1 MSYEYTLGVDLGG
14 TKTEIIALD
23 KRGSECFRKKV
34 ATVKASYA
42 DTIKTIC
49 ALVLEAEQHLACK
62 CPLGIAIPGAVSEHT
77 KRIKN
82 ANSFWLND
90 QDLKGD
96 LAKSLSKDEIFLEND
111 ANCFAL
117 SEAEDGAGKDYATV
131 WGLILG
137 TGSGSGIVINKQV
150 LRGRNLLS
158 GEWGHTT
165 LPWLTDEERELWRDV
180 KCYCARDYCIETFV
194 SGVGFERDFAKRKG
208 VFDPNALTFATTG
221 KDIIELMAKGDHD
234 AKACYEAYLDRL
246 SRAIAAFS
254 GFLDPDVIV
263 LGGGMSN
270 VNKLYEDLPDRVRHY
285 IFGGEFD
292 TPIVP
297 NVYGS
302 DSGVRGAAWLP
313 LMHSANV

>member
-1 MSYEYTLGVDLGG
+1 MSAEFTLGVDLGG

-23 KRGSECFRKKV
+23 NQGKECFRKKV

-42 DTIKTIC
+42 DTIKTISS
-49 ALVLEAEQHLACK
+49 LVLEAETTLGCK

-77 KRIKN
+77 GLIKN
-82 ANSFWLND
+82 ANSFWLNNN
-90 QDLKGD
+90 DLIGD
-96 LAKSLSKDEIFLEND
+96 LAKALDKSEIYLEND

-117 SEAEDGAGKDYATV
+117 SEAEDGAGKDYRVV

-137 TGSGSGIVINKQV
+137 TGSGSGIVIDKQV

-165 LPWLTDEERELWRDV
+165 LPWITDAEREAWSDV
-180 KCYCARDYCIETFV
+180 KCYCGRKYCVETFV
-194 SGVGFERDFAKRKG
+194 SGVGLERDYAKHKG
-208 VFDPNALTFATTG
+208 VFDPDALSFETVS
-221 KDIIELMAKGDHD
+221 KDIMELKRQGDHD
-234 AKACYEAYLDRL
+234 ATVCFEHYADRL
-246 SRAIAAFS
+246 ARAIAAFS

-270 VNKLYEDLPDRVRHY
+270 VTELYSVLPDLVRHY

-313 LMHSANV
+313 AMHSKA

>member
-34 ATVKASYA
+34 ATVKASYG

-117 SEAEDGAGKDYATV
+117 SEAEDGARHRL
-131 WGLILG
+131 GL
-137 TGSGSGIVINKQV
+137 
-150 LRGRNLLS
+150 R
-158 GEWGHTT
+158 
-165 LPWLTDEERELWRDV
+165 
-180 KCYCARDYCIETFV
+180 YCH
-194 SGVGFERDFAKRKG
+194 K
-208 VFDPNALTFATTG
+208 
-221 KDIIELMAKGDHD
+221 
-234 AKACYEAYLDRL
+234 
-246 SRAIAAFS
+246 
-254 GFLDPDVIV
+254 
-263 LGGGMSN
+263 
-270 VNKLYEDLPDRVRHY
+270 
-285 IFGGEFD
+285 
-292 TPIVP
+292 
-297 NVYGS
+297 
-302 DSGVRGAAWLP
+302 
-313 LMHSANV
+313 